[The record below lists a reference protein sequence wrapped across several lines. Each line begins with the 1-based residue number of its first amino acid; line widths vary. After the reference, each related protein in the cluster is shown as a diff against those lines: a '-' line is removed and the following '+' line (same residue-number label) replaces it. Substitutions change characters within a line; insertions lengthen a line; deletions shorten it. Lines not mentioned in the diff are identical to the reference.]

1 MSVSNEME
9 KALQDQ
15 AEAANKE
22 QAKAE
27 AKAKKE
33 AEKAAKEAEKAQK
46 AAEKAAAKEQAKAE
60 REAAKAAKEAN
71 RMPIQNGIRRPKPET
86 LCGQAWAI
94 FDEVSQSKGSPAAI
108 GECLPIAQERGL
120 NPTNVRVEYARW
132 RKFFGVTGRIE
143 NPAAAEKKA
152 AAEAAKAEAKAK
164 KEAERQAA
172 KAAKEAEKAA
182 KKQAEAEAKAAA
194 KAAEQ
199 DGKLEQGEPQ
209 Q

>member
-9 KALQDQ
+9 KALQQ
-15 AEAANKE
+15 EAEAANKE

-60 REAAKAAKEAN
+60 REAAKAAKAEEAAKAKEAAKAAKEAN
-71 RMPIQNGIRRPKPET
+71 RMPMQNGIRRPKPET

-94 FDEVSQSKGSPAAI
+94 FDEVSGAKGSPAAI
-108 GECLPIAQERGL
+108 GECLPIAIERGL
-120 NPTNVRVEYARW
+120 NQTNVRVEYARW
-132 RKFFGVTGRIE
+132 RKYFGVTGRIE

-152 AAEAAKAEAKAK
+152 AAEAAKAEA
-164 KEAERQAA
+164 E
-172 KAAKEAEKAA
+172 
-182 KKQAEAEAKAAA
+182 A

>member
-15 AEAANKE
+15 AEAA
-22 QAKAE
+22 
-27 AKAKKE
+27 
-33 AEKAAKEAEKAQK
+33 
-46 AAEKAAAKEQAKAE
+46 AKEQAKAE
-60 REAAKAAKEAN
+60 REAAKAAKAEEAAKAKEAAKAAKEAN
-71 RMPIQNGIRRPKPET
+71 RMPMQNGIRRPKPET

-94 FDEVSQSKGSPAAI
+94 FDEVSAAKGSPAAI
-108 GECLPIAQERGL
+108 GECLPIAIERGL

-132 RKFFGVTGRIE
+132 RKFYNVTGRIE
-143 NPAAAEKKA
+143 NPAAAEK
-152 AAEAAKAEAKAK
+152 
-164 KEAERQAA
+164 
-172 KAAKEAEKAA
+172 
-182 KKQAEAEAKAAA
+182 KAAA

>member
-27 AKAKKE
+27 AKA
-33 AEKAAKEAEKAQK
+33 AKEAEKAQK
-46 AAEKAAAKEQAKAE
+46 AAEKAATKEQAKAE
-60 REAAKAAKEAN
+60 REAAKAAKAEEAAKAKEASKAAKEAN
-71 RMPIQNGIRRPKPET
+71 RMPMQNGIRRPKPET

-94 FDEVSQSKGSPAAI
+94 FDEVSQSKGSPASI
-108 GECLPIAQERGL
+108 GECLPIAIERGL

-132 RKFFGVTGRIE
+132 RKFYNVTGRIE

-164 KEAERQAA
+164 KDAGRQRS
-172 KAAKEAEKAA
+172 KRS
-182 KKQAEAEAKAAA
+182 
-194 KAAEQ
+194 
-199 DGKLEQGEPQ
+199 
-209 Q
+209 

>member
-1 MSVSNEME
+1 MGVSNEME

-33 AEKAAKEAEKAQK
+33 AEKAAKDAEKAQK

-60 REAAKAAKEAN
+60 REAAKAAKAEEVAKAKEAAKAAKEAN
-71 RMPIQNGIRRPKPET
+71 RMPISNGIRRPKPET

-94 FDEVSQSKGSPAAI
+94 FDEVSAAKGSPSAI

-152 AAEAAKAEAKAK
+152 AAEAAKAEATTDRKSVV
-164 KEAERQAA
+164 
-172 KAAKEAEKAA
+172 
-182 KKQAEAEAKAAA
+182 
-194 KAAEQ
+194 
-199 DGKLEQGEPQ
+199 
-209 Q
+209 

>member
-1 MSVSNEME
+1 
-9 KALQDQ
+9 
-15 AEAANKE
+15 
-22 QAKAE
+22 
-27 AKAKKE
+27 
-33 AEKAAKEAEKAQK
+33 
-46 AAEKAAAKEQAKAE
+46 
-60 REAAKAAKEAN
+60 
-71 RMPIQNGIRRPKPET
+71 MPISNGIRRPKPET

-94 FDEVSQSKGSPAAI
+94 FDEVSAAKGSPAAI

-172 KAAKEAEKAA
+172 KAQKEAEKAA
-182 KKQAEAEAKAAA
+182 KEQAEAEAKAAA
-194 KAAEQ
+194 KAEAEKATEQ
-199 DGKLEQGEPQ
+199 DGNLEQGEPQ